1 MAESGSPGEL
11 SRTDRWTRFDALIA
25 KGAAPV
31 PVATTPAIE
40 IAAGFERTSH
50 PRRAPRL
57 STLMQ
62 GAIGGVAAFM
72 LAVCALLLAKDD
84 TSPAPKFEQPAPQS
98 PHLAFDVVGPPAAGP
113 ASVAPTSPERVL
125 WGPPVAAIP
134 VPPPGATAARMDEAS
149 VAAAALEP
157 PPRQRGQPSG
167 PARAAARGPVSVI
180 VRAPGGADASDTISV
195 LRAAGYPAVRT
206 RPATTSA
213 LTVQARYFDRRDRAA
228 AEAILRALGS
238 PAAPSDFTRLRPS
251 PGRGVIEVWL
261 PARNVVAPGAAASRG

>member
-1 MAESGSPGEL
+1 
-11 SRTDRWTRFDALIA
+11 
-25 KGAAPV
+25 
-31 PVATTPAIE
+31 
-40 IAAGFERTSH
+40 
-50 PRRAPRL
+50 
-57 STLMQ
+57 MQ
-62 GAIGGVAAFM
+62 GAMGGVAAFM

-84 TSPAPKFEQPAPQS
+84 PSPAPRFEQPAPQR
-98 PHLAFDVVGPPAAGP
+98 PHLEFDGADPPTVAP
-113 ASVAPTSPERVL
+113 ASVAPTSPARVI
-125 WGPPVAAIP
+125 WGPPVVSIP
-134 VPPPGATAARMDEAS
+134 VPPLGATAARMDEAS

-157 PPRQRGQPSG
+157 PPRQRPQASG
-167 PARAAARGPVSVI
+167 SVRAATRGPVSII
-180 VRAPGGADASDTISV
+180 VRASDGADASGTISN
-195 LRAAGYPAVRT
+195 LRDAGYTDVRT